1 MKRLNFPTLG
11 AIGALLISSPVA
23 TLFSVSSVGVLSA
36 CSSDSSD
43 PEQTSSPQ
51 LPQGQ
56 FLLGVSLAPFSGLVL
71 PYRMD
76 VIGADVE
83 LRAVSNS
90 GEISELLAQ
99 ATDVVPAEDGSFQID
114 FGTFTEPGAF
124 TPTKSD
130 VEVQLIVSGKVA
142 REDFMCGTIEG
153 NIITFGT
160 DLAGSTF
167 GAAPFSAGGTAP
179 SSCEGAQA
187 DVPRITQ
194 CPAVT
199 VGKNTGFPSGAEP
212 REFELVAPSSYDAS
226 KSYPL
231 MFVYHG
237 FGGTPEGMLD
247 QVGFRARADLDD
259 VIIVAPQGLESGN
272 GATWNIATPA
282 GPNADVA
289 LFDDLVKCVSE
300 SFSVDDQRVYVT
312 GMSNGGLMT
321 GTLIAERSDVIAAAA
336 PFSGG
341 ISTPYVK
348 TSNQPPTLVT
358 YGGPTD
364 SAFEQDFNTLGTDMA
379 SELKSEGHFVVLC
392 NHGQGHHI
400 EASYLGW
407 AMRFLVDHYVGAA
420 PAYAGTLPG
429 IFPDYCAIQ

>member
-1 MKRLNFPTLG
+1 MKLKLSTLG
-11 AIGALLISSPVA
+11 AVSALLISNPVM
-23 TLFSVSSVGVLSA
+23 SVVGIVSAGALSA
-36 CSSDSSD
+36 CSSDD
-43 PEQTSSPQ
+43 PGDPGQTKSPQ

-76 VIGADVE
+76 VDGGDVE
-83 LRAVSNS
+83 LRAVASTGEVS
-90 GEISELLAQ
+90 GLLAQ
-99 ATDVVPAEDGSFQID
+99 ASDVAPAEDGSFEID
-114 FGTFTEPGAF
+114 LGTFVQPGAY

-130 VEVQLIVSGKVA
+130 VEVQLVVSGKVE
-142 REDFMCGTIEG
+142 RDDFMCGTIEG

-167 GAAPFSAGGTAP
+167 GAEPFSAGGTAP

-187 DVPRITQ
+187 DIPRIEQ
-194 CPAVT
+194 CPTVT
-199 VGKNTGFPSGAEP
+199 AGKNTGFPSGSDP
-212 REFELVAPSSYDAS
+212 RDFEVVVPSSYDAS

-231 MFVYHG
+231 VFVYHG
-237 FGGTPEGMLD
+237 FGGTPSSMLS
-247 QVGFRARADLDD
+247 QVGFGARANVDD
-259 VIIVAPQGLESGN
+259 VILVAPQGLESGN

-289 LFDDLVKCVSE
+289 LFDDLLKCVSE
-300 SFSVDDQRVYVT
+300 SFNIDDQRIYVT

-321 GTLIAERSDVIAAAA
+321 GTLVATRSDVIAAAA

-358 YGGPTD
+358 YGGPSD
-364 SAFEQDFNTLGTDMA
+364 SAFEQDFNKLGTDMA

-392 NHGQGHHI
+392 NHNQGHHI
-400 EASYLGW
+400 EAGYLNW
-407 AMRFLVDHYVGAA
+407 SMRFLLDHSLGSA
-420 PAYAGTLPG
+420 PAYTGALPG
-429 IFPDYCAIQ
+429 VFPDYCAIQ